1 MAAGIVALTIG
12 TTQAASISPTFDTFG
27 LLPAATF
34 GGSGIPNDAVAITT
48 FVDGANTITLGMNAT
63 ERFINPPVG
72 DDGAGTF
79 FAGTGANFGDPAF
92 GPPPSATLGAAWNF
106 NFYISIA
113 GGGLIGDYGVSL
125 LYDFDP
131 GAGTDESLL
140 GELDFNGLGPLPVP
154 LVESSQNLLFGFLAI
169 TAPGVTPPPGVFDPN
184 ADAEYSF
191 ALRVSTLGG
200 TLLGQSAINVIVG
213 NGPPSPATV
222 PEPASIALFGLGLA
236 GLGIAR
242 RKRRN

>member
-1 MAAGIVALTIG
+1 MKPLKFLPVIGLAAGIVALTIG

-63 ERFINPPVG
+63 ERFINPHVG

-79 FAGTGANFGDPAF
+79 FAPTGANFGDPAF
-92 GPPPSATLGAAWNF
+92 GPPFSANLGAAWNF
-106 NFYISIA
+106 NFYVSIA
-113 GGGLIGDYGVSL
+113 GGGVIGDYGVSL

-140 GELDFNGLGPLPVP
+140 GEINFNGLGPLPFP
-154 LVESSQNLLFGFLAI
+154 LAEGSENLLFGFL
-169 TAPGVTPPPGVFDPN
+169 TVPAPFLTPPPGAFDPD

-191 ALRVSTLGG
+191 ALRVSSLGG
-200 TLLGQSAINVIVG
+200 SLLGQSAINVIVG
-213 NGPPSPATV
+213 ALWIGPRPSSCV
-222 PEPASIALFGLGLA
+222 PNASAV
-236 GLGIAR
+236 R
-242 RKRRN
+242 SP